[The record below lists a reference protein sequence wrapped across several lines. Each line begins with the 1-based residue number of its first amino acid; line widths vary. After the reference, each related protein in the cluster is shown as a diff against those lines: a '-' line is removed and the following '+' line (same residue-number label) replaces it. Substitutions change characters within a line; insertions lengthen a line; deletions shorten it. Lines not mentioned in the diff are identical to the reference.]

1 MCPTKT
7 PRPDG
12 LLAVF
17 YQKHWQTI
25 KSGVITT
32 CLHILNKQGTI
43 GPLNHAYIALIPKIG
58 KPIKVTDFRPISL
71 CNVIYKIIAKTIVKR
86 LKQTLSKIISPMQSA
101 FIPNRL
107 ITVNITVGHKCSYKI
122 RHGKG
127 KRNSLVAIKLN
138 ISKAYDRLEWNFLE
152 QTMLELGFF
161 QNYVRLVMRCISF
174 ASFSVIINGMISGL
188 IKPQGGLRK
197 ICLLSPYLL
206 IICAE
211 AFSSLLVW
219 AEQ

>member
-1 MCPTKT
+1 MNEQLDKPFSTEQIVEALSQMCPTKT
-7 PRPDG
+7 PGPDG

-25 KSGVITT
+25 KYGVITT

-58 KPIKVTDFRPISL
+58 KPIKVSDFRPISL
-71 CNVIYKIIAKTIVKR
+71 CNVIYKIVAKTIANR
-86 LKQTLSKIISPMQSA
+86 LKQTLSKVISPMQSA

-107 ITVNITVGHKCSYKI
+107 IIVNITVGHKCSYKI

-127 KRNSLVAIKLN
+127 KRNGLVAMKLN
-138 ISKAYDRLEWNFLE
+138 ISKAYGRLEWNFLE

-161 QNYVRLVMRCISF
+161 QNYVRLVMRCISS
-174 ASFSVIINGMISGL
+174 ASFL
-188 IKPQGGLRK
+188 
-197 ICLLSPYLL
+197 
-206 IICAE
+206 
-211 AFSSLLVW
+211 
-219 AEQ
+219 